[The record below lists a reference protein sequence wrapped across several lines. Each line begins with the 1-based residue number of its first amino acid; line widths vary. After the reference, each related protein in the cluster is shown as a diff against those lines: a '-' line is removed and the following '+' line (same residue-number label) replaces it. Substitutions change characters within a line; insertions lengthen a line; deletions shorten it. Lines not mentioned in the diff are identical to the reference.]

1 VYIWENTSGQQIL
14 NEMGTIDH
22 GILGE
27 VSGKTG
33 PIVGA
38 RSRGQNTIRS
48 TARKRRLK
56 SDVPQSQTYKLG
68 MMSSFLA
75 GARSAINIGFAQTK
89 KKLDPLNRAIR
100 LNIPL
105 AIIGRKPN
113 YTIDFSKVVL
123 STGKREPAWSEDLVL
138 ETGCKATVSWEI
150 PETVKLKAIG
160 KDIAHLLVYDTT
172 FKKFAFYTAN
182 AERASLSCTMNLND
196 TMNDHTIH
204 VWIFFVSPD
213 GKIAS
218 NSTYVGTGT
227 VI

>member
-1 VYIWENTSGQQIL
+1 
-14 NEMGTIDH
+14 MGTIDH

-56 SDVPQSQTYKLG
+56 SDIPQSQTYKLG
-68 MMSSFLA
+68 LMSSFLA
-75 GARSAINIGFAQTK
+75 GAQKAINIGFANNK
-89 KKLDPLNRAIR
+89 KKLDPLNSAIR

-105 AIIGRKPN
+105 AITGRKPN
-113 YTIDFSKVVL
+113 YAIDYSKIVL
-123 STGKREPAWSEDLVL
+123 STGKREPAWSEDLIM
-138 ETGCKATVSWEI
+138 EPGFKATITWEV

-160 KDIAHLLVYDTT
+160 KDIAHLLAYDTT
-172 FKKFAFYTAN
+172 QKKFIFYAAN
-182 AERASLSCTMNLND
+182 AERTSLSCTMQLLEI
-196 TMNDHTIH
+196 MKDHVIH

-213 GKIAS
+213 GKTVS
-218 NSTYVGTGT
+218 NSDYVGAGT